1 MCEERGREGGSEGA
15 FTKTSLP
22 CCSGEPLLPPPSM
35 QGYLTAL
42 NIEEVAQSPETRNI
56 EADIIANLSTPTPSH
71 SRGGISYNEALELAI
86 SHQTH
91 PSPLLSSR
99 HTSISTLPDHVL
111 SRHTSLSAPPDHHHH
126 APLHARCS
134 LDGVANKLSLNSQ
147 SSTGGRPQHQDHHLT
162 STPHHPLL
170 LTRSSSDRVSK
181 QASITSQTSNNNQHR
196 PPFYQQETHSPSSLL
211 YHPNTAESN
220 SGLAPPSPAEAVG
233 PNSYMSLIADSPAA
247 TPSDGNAA
255 NSTPSTDQ
263 EEVMTLVVCE
273 PSSSSPPSSSSSSLG
288 QQEGVA
294 GTGPDRR
301 DGGGGGR
308 EAPLLTSTPSAA
320 SDLPFTEVPV
330 MVSVL
335 FIMQWPLCLLSN
347 LSLTRPAFEVPGRLY
362 MCIPG
367 TSNTGRVSERCIIIM
382 YSLFRNFQ

>member
-1 MCEERGREGGSEGA
+1 MCEEGGREGEGA

-22 CCSGEPLLPPPSM
+22 CCSGEPSLPPPPM

-56 EADIIANLSTPTPSH
+56 EADIIANLTTPTPSH
-71 SRGGISYNEALELAI
+71 SQGGISYNEALELAI

-91 PSPLLSSR
+91 PSPLMSSR

-126 APLHARCS
+126 APLHARSS
-134 LDGVANKLSLNSQ
+134 LDGVAKNVSLSSQ
-147 SSTGGRPQHQDHHLT
+147 SSTGGRLQHQDHHLN

-211 YHPNTAESN
+211 SNTAESS
-220 SGLAPPSPAEAVG
+220 SGLAPPSPEAVG

-247 TPSDGNAA
+247 TPSDGHAA
-255 NSTPSTDQ
+255 NSMPSSDQ

-273 PSSSSPPSSSSSSLG
+273 PSSSSPPSSSSLG

-294 GTGPDRR
+294 GTDPDRR
-301 DGGGGGR
+301 DGVGGGR

-320 SDLPFTEVPV
+320 SDLPFTEVAV

-335 FIMQWPLCLLSN
+335 FIMLWTLCLLSN